1 MMTMQKSVFL
11 GWLMSV
17 LQVDEEDIFSQRW
30 VDSPWKPIK
39 YMTKYKLIKTTLIK
53 K

>member
-1 MMTMQKSVFL
+1 
-11 GWLMSV
+11 MSV
-17 LQVDEEDIFSQRW
+17 LQIDEEDISSEKW

-39 YMTKYKLIKTTLIK
+39 YMTKNKLIKITLIK